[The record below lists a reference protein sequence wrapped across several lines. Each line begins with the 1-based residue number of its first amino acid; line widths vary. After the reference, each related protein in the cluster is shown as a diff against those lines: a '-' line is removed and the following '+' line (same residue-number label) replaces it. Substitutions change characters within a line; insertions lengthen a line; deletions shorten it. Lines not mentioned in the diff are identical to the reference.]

1 MFAYSSR
8 FLTLFWIF
16 GVCLLGSCGSKPVLE
31 TKNPAVPPGVDLT
44 GYWLVRNDG
53 RAGRRRDAAS
63 SDEAMILMSQ
73 TQRKQRSRR
82 ERSSS
87 GASAHVFLEFGES
100 LKITQTHYG
109 IFISYDRSIVEE
121 FTFGEN
127 RLVSVGPIEAT
138 RVSGWEGIGFVVETL
153 DDTATTLYE
162 TWHIEQGG
170 SVLIRDIRIS
180 QSDQDSFVL
189 QQVFDRNPGR

>member
-1 MFAYSSR
+1 MFVYSSR
-8 FLTLFWIF
+8 FLTLFWILSF
-16 GVCLLGSCGSKPVLE
+16 CLLGSCGSNAVLE
-31 TKNPAVPPGVDLT
+31 TKNPAVPAGVDLT
-44 GYWLVRNDG
+44 GYWLIRNDG

-63 SDEAMILMSQ
+63 SDEALILMSRP
-73 TQRKQRSRR
+73 QRQDRSRR
-82 ERSSS
+82 VRSSS

-100 LKITQTHYG
+100 LKITQTHYSV
-109 IFISYDRSIVEE
+109 FISYDRAIVEE

-138 RVSGWEGIGFVVETL
+138 RVAGWEGNGFVVETL
-153 DDTATTLYE
+153 DDTSTTLYE

-180 QSDQDSFVL
+180 QSDKDSFVL
-189 QQVFDRNPGR
+189 QQVFDRNPDR